1 VCAGHGRGSKK
12 GDGRGGGHRGRETRR
27 RARVRTRRST
37 ARAGKAE
44 LTRQAHDAEREM
56 GTRGATTWRLAIRAR
71 ENERE
76 RERGSAP
83 AKETGAD
90 RSAPLGSEREREGAR
105 GRIATDRRGP
115 PVRWRKRAT
124 WLGLVGRLGCF
135 PFFFFSRFTN
145 SFSISFSIG
154 FSNPISN

>member
-12 GDGRGGGHRGRETRR
+12 GDGRVGGHRGRETRR

-76 RERGSAP
+76 RERERAGEGNWRRQIGP
-83 AKETGAD
+83 TGQRA
-90 RSAPLGSEREREGAR
+90 REGGRAR
-105 GRIATDRRGP
+105 EN
-115 PVRWRKRAT
+115 
-124 WLGLVGRLGCF
+124 CH
-135 PFFFFSRFTN
+135 
-145 SFSISFSIG
+145 
-154 FSNPISN
+154 